1 MVLKQQLDEN
11 RTDGVYMAKGKKK
24 QFLMM
29 NDEDQSENERIM
41 RMRMGMMM
49 MMMMMV
55 YSHTLRFLFLSGIQ
69 QKLLQTYW
77 TKGWALSRKCWMFAC
92 VAATGWAYWPCG
104 L

>member
-1 MVLKQQLDEN
+1 
-11 RTDGVYMAKGKKK
+11 MAKGGKK

-41 RMRMGMMM
+41 RMRMG
-49 MMMMMV
+49 MMMMV

-77 TKGWALSRKCWMFAC
+77 TKGRALSRKFWMFAC
-92 VAATGWAYWPCG
+92 VAATGWAY
-104 L
+104 

>member
-1 MVLKQQLDEN
+1 MKIELMAYTWLK
-11 RTDGVYMAKGKKK
+11 AKK

-49 MMMMMV
+49 MMMMMMV
-55 YSHTLRFLFLSGIQ
+55 YSHTLRFLVLSGIQ

-77 TKGWALSRKCWMFAC
+77 TKGWALSRICWMFAC
-92 VAATGWAYWPCG
+92 VAATGWAY
-104 L
+104 